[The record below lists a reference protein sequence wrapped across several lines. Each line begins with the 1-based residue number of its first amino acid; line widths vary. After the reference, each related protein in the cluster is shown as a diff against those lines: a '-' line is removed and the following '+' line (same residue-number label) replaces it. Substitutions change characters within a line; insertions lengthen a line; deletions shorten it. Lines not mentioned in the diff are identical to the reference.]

1 METTANLIRTSV
13 MSSAGDLMG
22 TLISSSSNLKQ
33 DDLEKERQWT
43 LESCRIQN
51 QIPGKLNLRDG
62 INCSKC
68 LNKGYVLAPDETG
81 LEEIAHEC
89 ECMRRRRIVWAAH
102 DAGLG
107 PMLGKKFSDFRTD
120 EQFQKAMYDSA
131 KSHECECMRR
141 RRIVW
146 AAHDAGLGPMLGKKF
161 SDFRTD
167 EQFQKAMYDSAKSY
181 CANPEGWFCVSG
193 QPGSGKTLI
202 CMIVANQLLR
212 DGHELKYTSWPELV
226 REAAVDWY
234 KQKEILQEYQRVEVL
249 YIDDFLK
256 EAESGRAL
264 SIAYEILNYRYN
276 HRSLTIISG
285 EKGMD
290 ELMNVDQAMA
300 SRIYELSKSHYI
312 DLGHG
317 REKNQRLK

>member
-89 ECMRRRRIVWAAH
+89 ECMRRRRIVWAAQES
-102 DAGLG
+102 GLG
-107 PMLGKKFSDFRTD
+107 PMLGKKLEDFKVS
-120 EQFQKAMYDSA
+120 EKWQQAMKDMA
-131 KSHECECMRR
+131 KN
-141 RRIVW
+141 
-146 AAHDAGLGPMLGKKF
+146 
-161 SDFRTD
+161 
-167 EQFQKAMYDSAKSY
+167 Y
-181 CANPEGWFCVSG
+181 CTSPEGWFSISG